1 MLKDET
7 LPQLRRCPQD
17 PGWQV
22 LASVLRFD
30 LEDHGLGLR
39 QGVGFIMQGL
49 GFLGLDLGFA
59 LVSQLGF
66 AVGSS

>member
-1 MLKDET
+1 MKPCRSSGDVRKI
-7 LPQLRRCPQD
+7 QAGRSWRRCC
-17 PGWQV
+17 V
-22 LASVLRFD
+22 FD